1 MLLAAVG
8 SNETPHPDH
17 VCLVWLCC
25 WGAGGGGP
33 GTGPVTANGNS
44 REVDVVGLITH
55 YEGRILNLHLWLM
68 LPLCHSAF
76 TFLVPASVL
85 FLFWRGISKVSHWG
99 NVASCKHNAPL
110 YGSVTSCKLL
120 FCAFAC
126 CFFLFPFVF
135 LFLFLFLVILPPDS
149 KAGFHMSCSSDSYS
163 SACWRAHWGNQRGIK
178 PSQRSG
184 QREPH
189 VFLTALNWHTHT
201 HSSLDRV
208 QITARRNC
216 SRTRA
221 EKLRFWTGVVW

>member
-25 WGAGGGGP
+25 WGAGGRGP

-99 NVASCKHNAPL
+99 NLASCKHNAPL

-126 CFFLFPFVF
+126 FLFYFLLSFSSCFFF
-135 LFLFLFLVILPPDS
+135 LSSFL
-149 KAGFHMSCSSDSYS
+149 
-163 SACWRAHWGNQRGIK
+163 
-178 PSQRSG
+178 
-184 QREPH
+184 
-189 VFLTALNWHTHT
+189 LTAKQGFICLVAQTLIHQPAEEPTEETSVALNQVSGLVKGNHM
-201 HSSLDRV
+201 
-208 QITARRNC
+208 C
-216 SRTRA
+216 S
-221 EKLRFWTGVVW
+221 